1 MAVYEYLCPKCNQ
14 EFELKRPISE
24 SDKPASCP
32 KCGTTGKKLVS
43 VFSSKAEYSIKGPEK
58 DAFRGPGIKTR
69 PRLSK
74 RAIHQSKKA

>member
-1 MAVYEYLCPKCNQ
+1 MAVYEFLCPKCNQ

-24 SDKPASCP
+24 ADKPASCP

-58 DAFRGPGIKTR
+58 DAFRGTGIKTR
-69 PRLSK
+69 SRP
-74 RAIHQSKKA
+74 SKKATRRNKKA